1 MENTA
6 ERMEEEI
13 QVDDNIEQTKEQQIQ
28 LFQDKDPVEVEIVDD
43 TPEKDRNKPK
53 RAENVPPQIPDDD
66 EIKSYSGDVQKRIKQ
81 LKYEYHEERRQKEE
95 AKRVS
100 DEAVKAAQK
109 LVDEN
114 KKLRKTLDDGEGI
127 LVEQAK
133 GRVEAQLAKAKQE
146 YKDAY
151 EAGDP
156 DKLIE
161 AQEKLSN
168 VQNEKY
174 RVDNYK
180 PPVRAA
186 EPEALPPQQAAA
198 QTKVK
203 EPTGKD
209 KEWLDKNNTWFNV
222 DGYEEMTG
230 YAHGLHAK
238 LVKAGVNPLLEPEEY
253 YRRVD
258 TSLRAAFPN
267 YFTKDDTTD
276 KQIVETQEVEAPQR
290 PAGNVVA
297 PVNRSAKKPRK
308 VQLTSTQ
315 VGLAKRLGLTPEQ
328 YAQQLLKESVNG

>member
-6 ERMEEEI
+6 EKMEEEI

-28 LFQDKDPVEVEIVDD
+28 LFQDKDPIEVEIVDD
-43 TPEKDRNKPK
+43 TPVEDRNKPK
-53 RAENVPPQIPDDD
+53 RAENTAPNIPDDD
-66 EIKSYSGDVQKRIKQ
+66 EIAGYKGDVQKRIKQ

-95 AKRVS
+95 AKRIS

-114 KKLRKTLDDGEGI
+114 KKLRKTLDDGEGV

-146 YKDAY
+146 YKEAY

-180 PPVRAA
+180 PQVRTQPISDA
-186 EPEALPPQQAAA
+186 PPQESA
-198 QTKVK
+198 TPKVK

-209 KEWLDKNNTWFNV
+209 KEWLDRNDWFNK

-230 YAHGLHAK
+230 FAHGIHAK
-238 LVKAGVNPLLEPEEY
+238 LVKAGIITLLEPDEY
-253 YRRVD
+253 YPRVPS
-258 TSLRAAFPN
+258 SLKKAFPS
-267 YFTKDDTTD
+267 YFSPAD
-276 KQIVETQEVEAPQR
+276 KADNHIVETLDVEAPH
-290 PAGNVVA
+290 
-297 PVNRSAKKPRK
+297 
-308 VQLTSTQ
+308 TTCW
-315 VGLAKRLGLTPEQ
+315 
-328 YAQQLLKESVNG
+328 